1 MDSPSKKSGV
11 LSHLRHRAQPLLS
24 TLRRGR
30 KNPSKTE
37 VCPEHVLN
45 HRMSSSVPDITPTS
59 SLAQQDY
66 QTYSSPNTPTI
77 KTVGDRRQGGGASSH
92 TVNTAGSAGSDAALN
107 RLSVPVDQ
115 ADWTSQ
121 ESVCSE
127 PSAAPYEEED
137 LSEENH
143 ALRAASAG
151 GGSGTED
158 LELQDHTGHCSEH
171 TTTPI
176 GLHSREIPSVE
187 ISEDMTQQNGDSHD
201 LEAQTSRDTENN
213 SFEMGSPT
221 EMLSVSDSTR
231 ESQRSYLLSINLKEG
246 RNLVIRDRCG
256 TSDPYVKF
264 KLDGKTLYKSK
275 VVYKNLNPTWNE
287 SFSFPVRDLDQRL
300 YIKVYDR
307 DLTMDDFMGSS
318 YILLSDLEMEKVC
331 ELSVRLDDPNSLE
344 EDMGVIMLDM
354 SLSLRNRDNERNSRW
369 PKRKRSIRS
378 PLAQGG
384 RLSESLRKSQL
395 WSGVV
400 GVTLVEGQDLPEDGP
415 GELFVRFRLGEQR
428 YKSRN
433 QPKKAN
439 PQWRERFDFNR
450 FPEGPGVL
458 EIEVW
463 NKEGRKYEECYGM
476 CEVDLSSVLPNQS
489 QLFTRVLKEGK
500 GRVVFLIALSTCS
513 GVSISDMCAP
523 PLEEP
528 QEREKTLEKY
538 SFKSSFRNL
547 RDVGFLQVKIIKAT
561 DLLAAD
567 LNGKSDPFCVLELG
581 NDRLQTHTIYK
592 TLNPNWN
599 KVFTFPVKDIH
610 DILDLT
616 IFDEDGDKAPD
627 FLGKVAIPLL
637 SIHNG
642 QPICCPLKKEDL
654 GCLSKGSISLELE
667 LVFNPVRAAI
677 RTFKPKEKK
686 FMEDNPKFSKKMLAR
701 NVYRVRNLYRAVQS
715 TFQYINSCFQWE
727 RFQRSLIAFLI
738 FLLAVWH
745 WEFYMLPL
753 CLVLLITWNYLQIAS
768 GRANQD
774 LDNMDLGDEDDE
786 DEKESEKRGLMEKI
800 HMVQETVITVQNL
813 LEEIACFG
821 ERIKNTFNW
830 SVPFLSNL
838 AFLILVTVTV
848 VTYFIPVRYILL
860 VWGINQF
867 TKKLRAPYAIDNNEV
882 FDFLRRVPSDVHKVQ
897 YSELKTLSAQSP
909 LRRKRTI
916 ERR

>member
-11 LSHLRHRAQPLLS
+11 LSHLRQRARPLLS
-24 TLRRGR
+24 SLRRGR
-30 KNPSKTE
+30 KSASKTE

-66 QTYSSPNTPTI
+66 QTYSSPNTPTS
-77 KTVGDRRQGGGASSH
+77 KTVGDRRHGGGAISH
-92 TVNTAGSAGSDAALN
+92 TVNTAGTAGSAVNDAVLN
-107 RLSVPVDQ
+107 RLSAPVDQ

-121 ESVCSE
+121 ESVCSG
-127 PSAAPYEEED
+127 PSASCYEEEN
-137 LSEENH
+137 LPEESQ
-143 ALRAASAG
+143 AQRAASAVV
-151 GGSGTED
+151 GSGTGD
-158 LELQDHTGHCSEH
+158 LELQDQPGHSSEH
-171 TTTPI
+171 TTT
-176 GLHSREIPSVE
+176 GLHGREIPSVGHSSEHTTTGLHGREIPSVE
-187 ISEDMTQQNGDSHD
+187 ISEDMTQENGDSHD
-201 LEAQTSRDTENN
+201 LETQTSQDMENN
-213 SFEMGSPT
+213 SQIEMGSPT
-221 EMLSVSDSTR
+221 EMLSVSESTR
-231 ESQRSYLLSINLKEG
+231 ETQRTFLLSINLKEG

-307 DLTMDDFMGSS
+307 DLTVDDFMGSS
-318 YILLSDLEMEKVC
+318 YVLLSDLELEKVC
-331 ELSVRLDDPNSLE
+331 ELSVPLDDPNSLE
-344 EDMGVIMLDM
+344 DDMGVIMLDM
-354 SLSLRNRDNERNSRW
+354 SLSLRDGDNQRNSKW

-378 PLAQGG
+378 PVAQSG

-400 GVTLVEGQDLPEDGP
+400 RVTLVEGQDLPQDGP

-428 YKSRN
+428 YRSRN

-450 FPEGPGVL
+450 FPDGPGVL

-489 QLFTRVLKEGK
+489 QLFTRVLEEGK
-500 GRVVFLIALSTCS
+500 GRVVFLITLSTCS

-523 PLEEP
+523 SPEEH
-528 QEREKTLEKY
+528 QERENTLEKY
-538 SFKSSFRNL
+538 SFKSSFKNL
-547 RDVGFLQVKIIKAT
+547 RDVGFLQVKVIKAT

-592 TLNPNWN
+592 TLYPNWN
-599 KVFTFPVKDIH
+599 KVFTFPVKDVH
-610 DILDLT
+610 DVLELT

-637 SIHNG
+637 S
-642 QPICCPLKKEDL
+642 
-654 GCLSKGSISLELE
+654 
-667 LVFNPVRAAI
+667 VRAAI
-677 RTFKPKEKK
+677 RTFTPKEKK
-686 FMEDNPKFSKKMLAR
+686 FMEDNPKFSKKILAR

-715 TFQYINSCFQWE
+715 TFQYIKSCFQWE
-727 RFQRSLIAFLI
+727 SFQRSLIAFLI

-753 CLVLLITWNYLQIAS
+753 CLVLLITWNYLQMAS

-774 LDNMDLGDEDDE
+774 LVSTD
-786 DEKESEKRGLMEKI
+786 
-800 HMVQETVITVQNL
+800 
-813 LEEIACFG
+813 
-821 ERIKNTFNW
+821 
-830 SVPFLSNL
+830 
-838 AFLILVTVTV
+838 
-848 VTYFIPVRYILL
+848 
-860 VWGINQF
+860 
-867 TKKLRAPYAIDNNEV
+867 
-882 FDFLRRVPSDVHKVQ
+882 
-897 YSELKTLSAQSP
+897 
-909 LRRKRTI
+909 
-916 ERR
+916 

>member
-1 MDSPSKKSGV
+1 
-11 LSHLRHRAQPLLS
+11 
-24 TLRRGR
+24 
-30 KNPSKTE
+30 N
-37 VCPEHVLN
+37 
-45 HRMSSSVPDITPTS
+45 
-59 SLAQQDY
+59 
-66 QTYSSPNTPTI
+66 
-77 KTVGDRRQGGGASSH
+77 
-92 TVNTAGSAGSDAALN
+92 
-107 RLSVPVDQ
+107 
-115 ADWTSQ
+115 
-121 ESVCSE
+121 
-127 PSAAPYEEED
+127 
-137 LSEENH
+137 
-143 ALRAASAG
+143 
-151 GGSGTED
+151 
-158 LELQDHTGHCSEH
+158 
-171 TTTPI
+171 I
-176 GLHSREIPSVE
+176 GLDIFY
-187 ISEDMTQQNGDSHD
+187 MTLSM
-201 LEAQTSRDTENN
+201 
-213 SFEMGSPT
+213 MGC
-221 EMLSVSDSTR
+221 VN

-318 YILLSDLEMEKVC
+318 YLLLSDLEMEKVC

-354 SLSLRNRDNERNSRW
+354 SLSLRDRDNERNS
-369 PKRKRSIRS
+369 
-378 PLAQGG
+378 GG

-428 YKSRN
+428 YKSR
-433 QPKKAN
+433 PKKAN

-654 GCLSKGSISLELE
+654 VCLSKGSIFLELE
-667 LVFNPVRAAI
+667 LIFNPVRAAI

-715 TFQYINSCFQWE
+715 TCQYISSCFQWE
-727 RFQRSLIAFLI
+727 SFQRSLIAFLI

-821 ERIKNTFNW
+821 ERIK
-830 SVPFLSNL
+830 
-838 AFLILVTVTV
+838 
-848 VTYFIPVRYILL
+848 
-860 VWGINQF
+860 
-867 TKKLRAPYAIDNNEV
+867 K
-882 FDFLRRVPSDVHKVQ
+882 
-897 YSELKTLSAQSP
+897 
-909 LRRKRTI
+909 
-916 ERR
+916 

>member
-1 MDSPSKKSGV
+1 MVVENAVSDLV
-11 LSHLRHRAQPLLS
+11 
-24 TLRRGR
+24 
-30 KNPSKTE
+30 TE
-37 VCPEHVLN
+37 
-45 HRMSSSVPDITPTS
+45 T
-59 SLAQQDY
+59 
-66 QTYSSPNTPTI
+66 
-77 KTVGDRRQGGGASSH
+77 
-92 TVNTAGSAGSDAALN
+92 
-107 RLSVPVDQ
+107 
-115 ADWTSQ
+115 
-121 ESVCSE
+121 
-127 PSAAPYEEED
+127 
-137 LSEENH
+137 
-143 ALRAASAG
+143 
-151 GGSGTED
+151 
-158 LELQDHTGHCSEH
+158 
-171 TTTPI
+171 
-176 GLHSREIPSVE
+176 
-187 ISEDMTQQNGDSHD
+187 
-201 LEAQTSRDTENN
+201 QTSFNPPV
-213 SFEMGSPT
+213 PT
-221 EMLSVSDSTR
+221 EMLSVSGSTR

-318 YILLSDLEMEKVC
+318 YVLLTDLEMEKVC

-354 SLSLRNRDNERNSRW
+354 SLSLRDRDNERNSVTNRTVL
-369 PKRKRSIRS
+369 SSSSLQS
-378 PLAQGG
+378 PLAQSG

-500 GRVVFLIALSTCS
+500 GRVVFLITLSTCS

-523 PLEEP
+523 PLEDP
-528 QEREKTLEKY
+528 QERENTLDKY

-592 TLNPNWN
+592 TLYPNWN
-599 KVFTFPVKDIH
+599 QVFTIPVKDIH
-610 DILDLT
+610 DILELT

-654 GCLSKGSISLELE
+654 GGLSKGNISLELE
-667 LVFNPVRAAI
+667 LIFNPVRAAI

-686 FMEDNPKFSKKMLAR
+686 FMEDNPKFSKKILAR

-715 TFQYINSCFQWE
+715 TLQYMKSCFQWE
-727 RFQRSLIAFLI
+727 SFQRSLIAFLQQHLH
-738 FLLAVWH
+738 FLP
-745 WEFYMLPL
+745 Y
-753 CLVLLITWNYLQIAS
+753 
-768 GRANQD
+768 NQ
-774 LDNMDLGDEDDE
+774 N
-786 DEKESEKRGLMEKI
+786 S
-800 HMVQETVITVQNL
+800 
-813 LEEIACFG
+813 
-821 ERIKNTFNW
+821 
-830 SVPFLSNL
+830 
-838 AFLILVTVTV
+838 
-848 VTYFIPVRYILL
+848 
-860 VWGINQF
+860 
-867 TKKLRAPYAIDNNEV
+867 
-882 FDFLRRVPSDVHKVQ
+882 
-897 YSELKTLSAQSP
+897 
-909 LRRKRTI
+909 
-916 ERR
+916 

>member
-1 MDSPSKKSGV
+1 
-11 LSHLRHRAQPLLS
+11 
-24 TLRRGR
+24 
-30 KNPSKTE
+30 
-37 VCPEHVLN
+37 
-45 HRMSSSVPDITPTS
+45 
-59 SLAQQDY
+59 
-66 QTYSSPNTPTI
+66 
-77 KTVGDRRQGGGASSH
+77 
-92 TVNTAGSAGSDAALN
+92 
-107 RLSVPVDQ
+107 
-115 ADWTSQ
+115 
-121 ESVCSE
+121 
-127 PSAAPYEEED
+127 
-137 LSEENH
+137 
-143 ALRAASAG
+143 
-151 GGSGTED
+151 
-158 LELQDHTGHCSEH
+158 
-171 TTTPI
+171 
-176 GLHSREIPSVE
+176 
-187 ISEDMTQQNGDSHD
+187 
-201 LEAQTSRDTENN
+201 
-213 SFEMGSPT
+213 
-221 EMLSVSDSTR
+221 MLSVSDSTR
-231 ESQRSYLLSINLKEG
+231 ESQRSYLLSINLKQG

-344 EDMGVIMLDM
+344 EDMGTIQYTI
-354 SLSLRNRDNERNSRW
+354 SNS
-369 PKRKRSIRS
+369 
-378 PLAQGG
+378 G

-428 YKSRN
+428 YKSR
-433 QPKKAN
+433 PKKAN

-500 GRVVFLIALSTCS
+500 GCVVFLITLSTCS

-610 DILDLT
+610 DILELT

-686 FMEDNPKFSKKMLAR
+686 FIEDNPKFSKKMLAR

-727 RFQRSLIAFLI
+727 SFQRSLIAFLI

-848 VTYFIPVRYILL
+848 LTYFIPVRYILL
-860 VWGINQF
+860 VWGINKF

-882 FDFLRRVPSDVHKVQ
+882 FDFLRRVPSDIQEGSKCLVFQVITSRSDSGSQ
-897 YSELKTLSAQSP
+897 
-909 LRRKRTI
+909 
-916 ERR
+916 

>member
-1 MDSPSKKSGV
+1 MDSPSKKPGV
-11 LSHLRHRAQPLLS
+11 LSHLRHRAQPFLS
-24 TLRRGR
+24 TIRRGR
-30 KNPSKTE
+30 KSPSKTE
-37 VCPEHVLN
+37 VSPEHVLN

-77 KTVGDRRQGGGASSH
+77 KTVVDRRQGGSGNSH
-92 TVNTAGSAGSDAALN
+92 TVNTAGSAGSDVSLS

-121 ESVCSE
+121 ESVCSG
-127 PSAAPYEEED
+127 PSATPHEEED
-137 LSEENH
+137 LAEESH
-143 ALRAASAG
+143 EQRAASAG
-151 GGSGTED
+151 QGSGTGD
-158 LELQDHTGHCSEH
+158 SELQDHTGHCREH
-171 TTTPI
+171 TTTPTD
-176 GLHSREIPSVE
+176 LHGREIPSVE
-187 ISEDMTQQNGDSHD
+187 ISEDVTQQNGDSHD
-201 LEAQTSRDTENN
+201 LETQTSQDTENN

-221 EMLSVSDSTR
+221 EMLSVSGSTR

-318 YILLSDLEMEKVC
+318 YVLLTDLEMEKVC

-354 SLSLRNRDNERNSRW
+354 SLSLRDRDNERNSRW

-378 PLAQGG
+378 PLAQSG

-500 GRVVFLIALSTCS
+500 GRVVFLITLSTCS

-523 PLEEP
+523 PLEDP
-528 QEREKTLEKY
+528 QERENTLDKY

-592 TLNPNWN
+592 TLYPNWN
-599 KVFTFPVKDIH
+599 QVFTIPVKDIH
-610 DILDLT
+610 DILELT

-654 GCLSKGSISLELE
+654 GGLSKGNISLELE
-667 LVFNPVRAAI
+667 LIFNPVRAAI

-686 FMEDNPKFSKKMLAR
+686 FMEDNPKFSKKILAR

-715 TFQYINSCFQWE
+715 TLQYMKSCFQWE
-727 RFQRSLIAFLI
+727 SFQRSLIAFLI

-774 LDNMDLGDEDDE
+774 LDNMDMGDEDDD
-786 DEKESEKRGLMEKI
+786 DEKESEKRGLMERI

-848 VTYFIPVRYILL
+848 LTYFIPVRYILL
-860 VWGINQF
+860 VWGINKF
-867 TKKLRAPYAIDNNEV
+867 TKKLRAPYAIDNNEL
-882 FDFLRRVPSDVHKVQ
+882 FDFLRRVPSDVHKAQ

>member
-1 MDSPSKKSGV
+1 
-11 LSHLRHRAQPLLS
+11 
-24 TLRRGR
+24 
-30 KNPSKTE
+30 
-37 VCPEHVLN
+37 
-45 HRMSSSVPDITPTS
+45 
-59 SLAQQDY
+59 
-66 QTYSSPNTPTI
+66 
-77 KTVGDRRQGGGASSH
+77 
-92 TVNTAGSAGSDAALN
+92 
-107 RLSVPVDQ
+107 
-115 ADWTSQ
+115 
-121 ESVCSE
+121 
-127 PSAAPYEEED
+127 
-137 LSEENH
+137 
-143 ALRAASAG
+143 
-151 GGSGTED
+151 
-158 LELQDHTGHCSEH
+158 
-171 TTTPI
+171 
-176 GLHSREIPSVE
+176 
-187 ISEDMTQQNGDSHD
+187 
-201 LEAQTSRDTENN
+201 
-213 SFEMGSPT
+213 
-221 EMLSVSDSTR
+221 MLSVSDSTR
-231 ESQRSYLLSINLKEG
+231 ESQRSYLLSINLKQG

-344 EDMGVIMLDM
+344 EDMGTIQYT
-354 SLSLRNRDNERNSRW
+354 
-369 PKRKRSIRS
+369 RSN
-378 PLAQGG
+378 
-384 RLSESLRKSQL
+384 RKSQL

-428 YKSRN
+428 YKSR
-433 QPKKAN
+433 PKKAN

-500 GRVVFLIALSTCS
+500 GRVVFLITLSTCS

-610 DILDLT
+610 DILELT

-727 RFQRSLIAFLI
+727 SFQRSLIAFLI

-848 VTYFIPVRYILL
+848 LTYFIPVRYILL
-860 VWGINQF
+860 VWGINKF

-882 FDFLRRVPSDVHKVQ
+882 FDFLRRVPSDIQEGSKCLVFQVITSRSDSGSQ
-897 YSELKTLSAQSP
+897 
-909 LRRKRTI
+909 
-916 ERR
+916 

>member
-137 LSEENH
+137 LSEESH

-187 ISEDMTQQNGDSHD
+187 ISEDMTEQNGDSHD

-318 YILLSDLEMEKVC
+318 YLLLSDLEMEKVC

-354 SLSLRNRDNERNSRW
+354 SLSLRDRDNERNS
-369 PKRKRSIRS
+369 S

-654 GCLSKGSISLELE
+654 VCLSKGSIFLELE
-667 LVFNPVRAAI
+667 LIFNPVRAAI

-715 TFQYINSCFQWE
+715 TCQYISSCFQWE
-727 RFQRSLIAFLI
+727 SFQRSLIAFLI

-821 ERIKNTFNW
+821 ERIK
-830 SVPFLSNL
+830 
-838 AFLILVTVTV
+838 
-848 VTYFIPVRYILL
+848 
-860 VWGINQF
+860 
-867 TKKLRAPYAIDNNEV
+867 K
-882 FDFLRRVPSDVHKVQ
+882 
-897 YSELKTLSAQSP
+897 
-909 LRRKRTI
+909 
-916 ERR
+916 

>member
-1 MDSPSKKSGV
+1 WSGLDREPHLWLQ
-11 LSHLRHRAQPLLS
+11 LSIYFVSLI
-24 TLRRGR
+24 
-30 KNPSKTE
+30 
-37 VCPEHVLN
+37 C
-45 HRMSSSVPDITPTS
+45 SSVSIIYV
-59 SLAQQDY
+59 LQQ
-66 QTYSSPNTPTI
+66 
-77 KTVGDRRQGGGASSH
+77 
-92 TVNTAGSAGSDAALN
+92 
-107 RLSVPVDQ
+107 
-115 ADWTSQ
+115 
-121 ESVCSE
+121 
-127 PSAAPYEEED
+127 
-137 LSEENH
+137 
-143 ALRAASAG
+143 
-151 GGSGTED
+151 
-158 LELQDHTGHCSEH
+158 
-171 TTTPI
+171 
-176 GLHSREIPSVE
+176 
-187 ISEDMTQQNGDSHD
+187 
-201 LEAQTSRDTENN
+201 
-213 SFEMGSPT
+213 FEMGSPT

-344 EDMGVIMLDM
+344 EDMGVIMLDIGDM
-354 SLSLRNRDNERNSRW
+354 TWYLNRLSIELTVLSSSSLQ
-369 PKRKRSIRS
+369 S

-667 LVFNPVRAAI
+667 LVFNPVSPI
-677 RTFKPKEKK
+677 TLS
-686 FMEDNPKFSKKMLAR
+686 DLLQSILLMLAR

-774 LDNMDLGDEDDE
+774 LVST
-786 DEKESEKRGLMEKI
+786 ESEKRGLMEKI

-860 VWGINQF
+860 VWGINKF

-882 FDFLRRVPSDVHKVQ
+882 FDFLRRVPSDVHKVRV
-897 YSELKTLSAQSP
+897 YRRLKGNSTTFQQI
-909 LRRKRTI
+909 TQ
-916 ERR
+916 

>member
-1 MDSPSKKSGV
+1 M
-11 LSHLRHRAQPLLS
+11 RHKHP
-24 TLRRGR
+24 
-30 KNPSKTE
+30 
-37 VCPEHVLN
+37 LN
-45 HRMSSSVPDITPTS
+45 HGNVISLICSSVSVIYV
-59 SLAQQDY
+59 LQQF
-66 QTYSSPNTPTI
+66 
-77 KTVGDRRQGGGASSH
+77 
-92 TVNTAGSAGSDAALN
+92 
-107 RLSVPVDQ
+107 
-115 ADWTSQ
+115 
-121 ESVCSE
+121 
-127 PSAAPYEEED
+127 
-137 LSEENH
+137 
-143 ALRAASAG
+143 
-151 GGSGTED
+151 
-158 LELQDHTGHCSEH
+158 
-171 TTTPI
+171 
-176 GLHSREIPSVE
+176 EI
-187 ISEDMTQQNGDSHD
+187 
-201 LEAQTSRDTENN
+201 
-213 SFEMGSPT
+213 GSPT

-231 ESQRSYLLSINLKEG
+231 ESQRSYLLSINLKQG

-307 DLTMDDFMGSS
+307 DLTMDDFMGSMTHFKIS
-318 YILLSDLEMEKVC
+318 GYITWYLNRLSI
-331 ELSVRLDDPNSLE
+331 ELTVLSSSSLQ
-344 EDMGVIMLDM
+344 
-354 SLSLRNRDNERNSRW
+354 
-369 PKRKRSIRS
+369 S
-378 PLAQGG
+378 PLAQSG

-500 GRVVFLIALSTCS
+500 GRVVFLITLSTCS

-610 DILDLT
+610 DILELT

-667 LVFNPVRAAI
+667 LVFNPVSPI
-677 RTFKPKEKK
+677 TLS
-686 FMEDNPKFSKKMLAR
+686 DMLAR

-727 RFQRSLIAFLI
+727 SFQRSLIAFLI

-774 LDNMDLGDEDDE
+774 LVST
-786 DEKESEKRGLMEKI
+786 ESEKRGLMEKI

-848 VTYFIPVRYILL
+848 LTYFIPVRYILL
-860 VWGINQF
+860 VWGINKF

-882 FDFLRRVPSDVHKVQ
+882 FDFLRRVPSDVHKVSV
-897 YSELKTLSAQSP
+897 YRRLKGNSTTFQQI
-909 LRRKRTI
+909 TQ
-916 ERR
+916 

>member
-1 MDSPSKKSGV
+1 
-11 LSHLRHRAQPLLS
+11 
-24 TLRRGR
+24 
-30 KNPSKTE
+30 
-37 VCPEHVLN
+37 
-45 HRMSSSVPDITPTS
+45 
-59 SLAQQDY
+59 
-66 QTYSSPNTPTI
+66 
-77 KTVGDRRQGGGASSH
+77 
-92 TVNTAGSAGSDAALN
+92 
-107 RLSVPVDQ
+107 
-115 ADWTSQ
+115 
-121 ESVCSE
+121 
-127 PSAAPYEEED
+127 
-137 LSEENH
+137 
-143 ALRAASAG
+143 
-151 GGSGTED
+151 
-158 LELQDHTGHCSEH
+158 
-171 TTTPI
+171 
-176 GLHSREIPSVE
+176 
-187 ISEDMTQQNGDSHD
+187 
-201 LEAQTSRDTENN
+201 
-213 SFEMGSPT
+213 
-221 EMLSVSDSTR
+221 
-231 ESQRSYLLSINLKEG
+231 
-246 RNLVIRDRCG
+246 
-256 TSDPYVKF
+256 
-264 KLDGKTLYKSK
+264 
-275 VVYKNLNPTWNE
+275 
-287 SFSFPVRDLDQRL
+287 
-300 YIKVYDR
+300 
-307 DLTMDDFMGSS
+307 MDDFMGSS

-354 SLSLRNRDNERNSRW
+354 SLSLRDRDNERNSRW

-378 PLAQGG
+378 PLAQSG

-500 GRVVFLIALSTCS
+500 GCVVFLITLSTCS

-610 DILDLT
+610 DILELT

-686 FMEDNPKFSKKMLAR
+686 FIEDNPKFSKKMLAR

-727 RFQRSLIAFLI
+727 SFQRSLIAFLI

-848 VTYFIPVRYILL
+848 LTYFIPVRYILL
-860 VWGINQF
+860 VWGINKF